1 MVDRSIPRNDCLIKL
16 RDYTPAGTTHGISLI
31 HHGYHCNHRH
41 FCHGHQKGFGNPT
54 KAPSKY
60 KQVILTSNTP
70 QKLNMV
76 HLRIFPSGKLSHHL
90 PSSIHPSSPGK
101 PFVNLQG
108 VILRGLVPGPNVQN
122 PYDIPLFWLVH
133 HGILGSTI
141 PYIIYCKQHANNLRF
156 ILGSIIPTCIPSII
170 PKSRLQ
176 AESPPNWTSRRLRRE
191 APAPDFALSDP
202 GTSLSINFSRPLA
215 SEHQQHGPRAES
227 FEVRT

>member
-1 MVDRSIPRNDCLIKL
+1 MGIRKNLGIQLKHPQNINRSFSLQIHPR
-16 RDYTPAGTTHGISLI
+16 SLTWFT
-31 HHGYHCNHRH
+31 C
-41 FCHGHQKGFGNPT
+41 
-54 KAPSKY
+54 
-60 KQVILTSNTP
+60 
-70 QKLNMV
+70 
-76 HLRIFPSGKLSHHL
+76 HL

-156 ILGSIIPTCIPSII
+156 ILGSIIPTCIPSIT

-176 AESPPNWTSRRLRRE
+176 AESPPNWVHIGEPRRE

-227 FEVRT
+227 ALKFKLDV